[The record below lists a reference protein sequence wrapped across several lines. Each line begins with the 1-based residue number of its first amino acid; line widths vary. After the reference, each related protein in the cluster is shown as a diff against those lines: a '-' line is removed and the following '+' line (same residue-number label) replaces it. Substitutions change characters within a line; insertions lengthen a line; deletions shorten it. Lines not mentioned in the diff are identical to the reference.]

1 MRIGQTLR
9 EIVVSAGGPDDKQAL
24 PRTVRFP
31 NQDSEN
37 SEIIVQGNSVVVDKI
52 VAAIENIVEQKKNQ
66 ITETVEV
73 APEKHG
79 YLIGR
84 EGSIRK
90 ELEAKFR
97 VTIDIPRREPGQ
109 TNTNPDI
116 KITGIAEDVDK
127 AKDHILEMVKEPESE
142 TVEIPSRLY
151 HVVIDGGQFVRR
163 LQRDFKVSVDYNG
176 QQPPPRPEER
186 TPDLNDSLPLIT
198 DSEDDASQ
206 RFTWEVVESDN
217 QGGAEGD
224 FPLLIKGKLE
234 QIAKAKAEIA
244 KAVALAEQQSFV
256 GYLILPDSSKFR
268 LIIGPGGSQ
277 VGEIRRDT
285 GCRITVPRSQDVGEP
300 IVIRGSEEGVE
311 KAKEIIL
318 GLVKNG
324 DSNGRGRRYGNGDDG
339 A

>member
-9 EIVVSAGGPDDKQAL
+9 EIVVGAGGPDDKQAL
-24 PRTVRFP
+24 ARTVRFP

-37 SEIIVQGNSVVVDKI
+37 SEIIVQGNSAVVDKI
-52 VAAIENIVEQKKNQ
+52 ITAIENIVEQKKNQ
-66 ITETVEV
+66 ITGTVEV

-79 YLIGR
+79 HLIGR

-109 TNTNPDI
+109 TNTSPDI
-116 KITGIAEDVDK
+116 KITGIPEDVDK

-142 TVEIPSRLY
+142 TIEIPARLY
-151 HVVIDGGQFVRR
+151 HAVADGGQFIRR
-163 LQRDFKVSVDYNG
+163 LQRDFRVSIDHNG
-176 QQPPPRPEER
+176 QQRPPKPEER
-186 TPDLNDSLPLIT
+186 EPDLNGSLPLIT
-198 DSEDDASQ
+198 DSEEDASQ

-224 FPLLIKGKLE
+224 FPWVIKGKLE
-234 QIAKAKAEIA
+234 QIAKAKAEIT
-244 KAVALAEQQSFV
+244 KAVALAEQQLFV
-256 GYLILPDSSKFR
+256 GYLVLPDSSKFR

-277 VGEIRRDT
+277 VEKIRHDT

-300 IVIRGSEEGVE
+300 IVIRGSKEGVE

-318 GLVKNG
+318 GLVRNG
-324 DSNGRGRRYGNGDDG
+324 DSNGRGHRRGNGNDG